1 MRHAERTVVA
11 VAYLQA
17 VASGVAA
24 CVGVLY
30 ALESASPDNGSELAE
45 LGVAI
50 GIVVAVLGAV
60 GAAFF
65 ALLAVGLRRRFR
77 QRRHVFALAQ
87 ALLLVWVLQTR
98 EAWTW
103 PVALYLMATAVL
115 CYAGR
120 AGTRDVE
127 DALPAPS
134 QGDAAASP
142 GREGE

>member
-1 MRHAERTVVA
+1 M
-11 VAYLQA
+11 
-17 VASGVAA
+17 
-24 CVGVLY
+24 
-30 ALESASPDNGSELAE
+30 
-45 LGVAI
+45 
-50 GIVVAVLGAV
+50 LGAV

-77 QRRHVFALAQ
+77 QRRHVFAVVQ

-134 QGDAAASP
+134 QGDAAANP